1 MDPKERAGK
10 QTETEKAVMR
20 EKADM
25 KQEESDGKRNIVRP
39 GLAGF
44 VGFV

>member
-1 MDPKERAGK
+1 MDPKGRAGR
-10 QTETEKAVMR
+10 QTETEEAVMR
-20 EKADM
+20 EKADV
-25 KQEESDGKRNIVRP
+25 KQEEFDGKGNKVRP